1 MKTKDDENRFFKN
14 KNSQTSHE
22 NFLIHLK
29 LMRVKITKTCQIIK
43 RQFHITILPMTTG
56 AGGTAVGNS
65 PTSTG
70 VGSTVGVLI
79 VSCSG
84 LIAIVAGLI

>member
-1 MKTKDDENRFFKN
+1 
-14 KNSQTSHE
+14 
-22 NFLIHLK
+22 
-29 LMRVKITKTCQIIK
+29 
-43 RQFHITILPMTTG
+43 MTTG
-56 AGGTAVGNS
+56 ASGTAVGNS
-65 PTSTG
+65 PSSTG